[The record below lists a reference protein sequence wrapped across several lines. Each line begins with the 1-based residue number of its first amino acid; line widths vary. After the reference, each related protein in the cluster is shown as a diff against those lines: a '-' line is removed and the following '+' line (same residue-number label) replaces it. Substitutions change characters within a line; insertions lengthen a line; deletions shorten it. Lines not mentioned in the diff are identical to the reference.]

1 MKKMKEK
8 EKQKTVSGARV
19 EEKKEEL
26 SCSLKHR
33 EGKDSL
39 TFGDRFKEVSGSG
52 CYQPQYVTLKA
63 IGVMECTSKSHV
75 SFH

>member
-1 MKKMKEK
+1 MKEK
-8 EKQKTVSGARV
+8 EEQKTVSGARV

-26 SCSLKHR
+26 SCSMKRR

-39 TFGDRFKEVSGSG
+39 TLGDRFKEVSGSG
-52 CYQPQYVTLKA
+52 GSYQPQYVTLKA
-63 IGVMECTSKSHV
+63 TGVMECAPKSHV